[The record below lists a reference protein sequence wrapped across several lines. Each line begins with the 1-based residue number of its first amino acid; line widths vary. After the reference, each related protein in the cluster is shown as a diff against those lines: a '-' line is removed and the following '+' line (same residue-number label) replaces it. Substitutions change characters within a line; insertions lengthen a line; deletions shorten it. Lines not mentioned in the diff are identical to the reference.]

1 MAVRGGKWS
10 NCHEVQVSTWFKES
24 FETERA
30 YLFIIISA
38 LFVSVYETMITGI
51 NEFHTFLFW
60 FGLAFLSYTKFT
72 TDHEN

>member
-1 MAVRGGKWS
+1 
-10 NCHEVQVSTWFKES
+10 
-24 FETERA
+24 
-30 YLFIIISA
+30 
-38 LFVSVYETMITGI
+38 VYETMITGI